1 MTAALGL
8 GSSWCPRTMLWCQDS
23 SAGTRTALVC
33 PMSCVSCGNGE
44 NPRRSLGCQTCP
56 ALVASREAAVLQA
69 KASSGLAR
77 RVFEELPRST
87 AAPGWSL
94 APDSLQVTQGF
105 SRGAWILELL
115 ILCGEN
121 PKCHL
126 VHFGFWLA
134 PSRRVPP
141 RPLEGEASC

>member
-1 MTAALGL
+1 
-8 GSSWCPRTMLWCQDS
+8 MLRCQDS

-44 NPRRSLGCQTCP
+44 NPRQGLGCQTHS

-69 KASSGLAR
+69 KASTGLAR
-77 RVFEELPRST
+77 RAFEELPRST

-94 APDSLQVTQGF
+94 APDSLQVMRGF
-105 SRGAWILELL
+105 SRGAQILELL
-115 ILCGEN
+115 MLHGEN

-126 VHFGFWLA
+126 VHFGF
-134 PSRRVPP
+134 
-141 RPLEGEASC
+141 